1 MVFSMDERMRVMT
14 GEAAFMSLLEKLTI
28 TDVLIWIA
36 AIGYA
41 ISQSKKIYEWIRS
54 IIHKSDETGEA
65 IDNAKNLSSYHKQS
79 IEIRD
84 GLRKDINMI
93 KETVENITHRL
104 DAMEE
109 RSRKKEVNKL
119 RNTII
124 QSYQYYTSPEKNP
137 LKAWTAM
144 EKEAFWAIFRD
155 YEDAG
160 GDGYI
165 HSEVE
170 PAMAALRV
178 VAMSDAAGIKEL
190 MESRK

>member
-1 MVFSMDERMRVMT
+1 MAISNIERIKEMSGQDAIINLIGDMT
-14 GEAAFMSLLEKLTI
+14 V
-28 TDVLIWIA
+28 TDIVIWIA
-36 AIGYA
+36 AAGY
-41 ISQSKKIYEWIRS
+41 IVSHIKSLYGWIRQV
-54 IIHKSDETGEA
+54 IHKGDETGEA
-65 IDNAKNLSSYHKQS
+65 IDNARNLGKYHQQS
-79 IEIRD
+79 IEIRN
-84 GLRKDINMI
+84 GLKKDISEI
-93 KETVENITHRL
+93 KETVADITRRL

-170 PAMAALRV
+170 PAMAALRIIP
-178 VAMSDAAGIKEL
+178 MSDVAGIKEL
-190 MESRK
+190 MDSRK